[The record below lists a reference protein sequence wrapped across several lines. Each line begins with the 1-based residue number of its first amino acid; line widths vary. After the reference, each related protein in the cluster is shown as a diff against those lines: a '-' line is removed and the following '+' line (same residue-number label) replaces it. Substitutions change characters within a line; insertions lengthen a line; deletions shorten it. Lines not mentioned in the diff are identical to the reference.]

1 MSRRVV
7 ITISVV
13 VAFISLLWLSF
24 YYLHNTPK
32 VTKEP
37 VVITDSF
44 YNYANYCQS
53 DAYVYM
59 GEENGQLYFNIL
71 RYYSSIMSNKIK
83 LLDYFS
89 VFENGTIRK
98 IKKIENSIWDTPIA
112 NGQIYYWKHSSGHYD
127 VDGTY
132 DLVSY
137 DIDTEEERTI
147 TSMREV
153 IINRFI
159 DSSGTIRFSSGG
171 DEYYAIPPDLSVI
184 SAERPG
190 FQAGEYTYSLSYRN
204 KSDPVIIRTDR
215 AGNEEIIEL
224 EYGHETLIPCDYG
237 VLVHNQGQEHLL
249 YLIDNEGCIQEL
261 FYVPCMYSG
270 STINVY
276 GDYAY
281 ISFRRYEKYGKLG
294 LAGVSF
300 ENDTLQGTWRISLST
315 GESEKISDN
324 IYNGIYIFDNT
335 GMYVCDDES
344 NIYKLNFEGEI
355 IQVLL
360 EHRF

>member
-7 ITISVV
+7 ITISAV

-44 YNYANYCQS
+44 YNQANHYQS
-53 DAYVYM
+53 AANVCM
-59 GEENGQLYFNIL
+59 GEDSGQLYFNIIS
-71 RYYSSIMSNKIK
+71 YGATSDETT
-83 LLDYFS
+83 LLYYFS
-89 VFENGTIRK
+89 VFENGTVRK
-98 IKKIENSIWDTPIA
+98 IKKIEDDIDAASIA
-112 NGQIYYWKHSSGHYD
+112 NGKFYYWKYPD
-127 VDGTY
+127 DGKS
-132 DLVSY
+132 LVVY
-137 DIDTEEERTI
+137 NIDTEEERTI
-147 TSMREV
+147 TSAHGV
-153 IINRFI
+153 IVDLFI
-159 DSSGTIRFSSGG
+159 DASGAIRFSDGG
-171 DEYYAIPPDLSVI
+171 DEYYAVPSDLSVNL
-184 SAERPG
+184 SERPT
-190 FQAGEYTYSLSYRN
+190 FQAGEYTYSLSFEGNRWTN
-204 KSDPVIIRTDR
+204 PCIIRTDR
-215 AGNEEIIEL
+215 AGREKIIEL
-224 EYGHETLIPCDYG
+224 EHGRKALIPCDYG

-249 YLIDNEGCIQEL
+249 YLIDNEGSIQEL
-261 FYVPCMYSG
+261 FYVPCMS
-270 STINVY
+270 SISAVNVY

-281 ISFRRYEKYGKLG
+281 ISFQRYEKYGKLG
-294 LAGVSF
+294 LGGVSF